1 MLKDWGEAPGSVM
14 EYDGDILVPG
24 TMNGNVFITVQPP
37 RGFGEDP
44 EKIYHDPF
52 VAPTHQYLAFYKWI
66 RDVWQADAVAHIGTH
81 GSLEWL
87 PGKNAG
93 LSNECY
99 PDLALGDLP
108 NIYPYNITITGE
120 GIQAKRRGAACLI
133 EHLPAPQTQA
143 GVYDELEELEKAM
156 EEYIHFSTTQPEN
169 LPSLE
174 ELVKAKA
181 MEANLKDEVPYDEE
195 KPFGDYVMAL
205 HNYITDLKN
214 MEVHTGLHIL
224 GQPPENEQLIDYLWL
239 LMRLDNGDIP
249 SLTQAIAAVYG
260 SDYYELLED
269 SSTIYEPLN
278 ITKGMLIDRIGDQC
292 RELITVLAEKDFSDT
307 AWQDVC
313 LLPWVKRSSGGK

>member
-1 MLKDWGEAPGSVM
+1 
-14 EYDGDILVPG
+14 
-24 TMNGNVFITVQPP
+24 
-37 RGFGEDP
+37 
-44 EKIYHDPF
+44 
-52 VAPTHQYLAFYKWI
+52 
-66 RDVWQADAVAHIGTH
+66 
-81 GSLEWL
+81 
-87 PGKNAG
+87 
-93 LSNECY
+93 
-99 PDLALGDLP
+99 
-108 NIYPYNITITGE
+108 
-120 GIQAKRRGAACLI
+120 
-133 EHLPAPQTQA
+133 
-143 GVYDELEELEKAM
+143 
-156 EEYIHFSTTQPEN
+156 
-169 LPSLE
+169 
-174 ELVKAKA
+174 
-181 MEANLKDEVPYDEE
+181 
-195 KPFGDYVMAL
+195 MAL

-313 LLPWVKRSSGGK
+313 LLPWVKEAQAENKAKLEQVCHYICTKVYPNLQLTKQEIAYMLRGFNGEYIEPGPSGAPSSGGADLLPTGRNFFGIDPRTLPTPAAWEIGKTLAEQVIARFIEEEGHYPEISVLCCGPVLICVVMDNVLPSFVFIRYQAQISKR